1 MSRLS
6 RYLLRI
12 FWSEAMA
19 LFAVAA
25 FLLYLIQCL
34 RLIDVI
40 SGKGQ
45 GLLTLLGQAVL
56 ALPSLGIVFL
66 YVCLGIGLG
75 RALRN
80 LQGNSE
86 LQVIHSSDLLG
97 TLLRAIGLYAA
108 LGAGVLMLLAHVV
121 DPLSVRSSN
130 NWAAGIAADLVSR
143 SMVPHKF
150 TTLTSGVTIV
160 IGVRDSQG
168 NITDFFADDQRDA
181 DVRRTYFAKAAI
193 ISHDEKGYLL
203 RMHQGAVQYLSAE
216 KRFSQVSF
224 DSYDLPMDQLASSGD
239 DSDPLAATTS
249 IDLLLSGDWNDTIA
263 KTLWRRTAEG
273 IRVIAM
279 CLFVAGLAAFP
290 TGARRGFVL
299 PIEIAVLGAAFIE
312 RAISS
317 YLPVPGLFGLASGS
331 VALMLAGVFLL
342 ARQLKLLRPGGRRPR
357 RAAA

>member
-1 MSRLS
+1 
-6 RYLLRI
+6 
-12 FWSEAMA
+12 
-19 LFAVAA
+19 
-25 FLLYLIQCL
+25 
-34 RLIDVI
+34 
-40 SGKGQ
+40 
-45 GLLTLLGQAVL
+45 
-56 ALPSLGIVFL
+56 
-66 YVCLGIGLG
+66 
-75 RALRN
+75 
-80 LQGNSE
+80 
-86 LQVIHSSDLLG
+86 
-97 TLLRAIGLYAA
+97 
-108 LGAGVLMLLAHVV
+108 MLLAHVV

-160 IGVRDSQG
+160 IGARDSQG

-181 DVRRTYFAKAAI
+181 DVRRTYFAKTAI

-224 DSYDLPMDQLASSGD
+224 DGYDLPMDQLASSGD

-299 PIEIAVLGAAFIE
+299 PVEIAVLGAAFIE

-317 YLPVPGLFGLASGS
+317 YLPVP
-331 VALMLAGVFLL
+331 
-342 ARQLKLLRPGGRRPR
+342 
-357 RAAA
+357 